1 MVKKSLLVQRHTKF
15 LIHHLNV
22 DTKEYIFDNFM
33 QFDSLDVVAGNDDGQ
48 RKLRMVLRLIDRK
61 KSDTNVPVVMQTI
74 KVG

>member
-1 MVKKSLLVQRHTKF
+1 
-15 LIHHLNV
+15 V

-61 KSDTNVPVVMQTI
+61 KSDTNAPVVMQTI
-74 KVG
+74 KVGYIDCSKDSWEVCITRG